1 MEIADNEP
9 FFTLL
14 KTDNRSRARLGKIR
28 TAHGIID
35 TPVFMP
41 VGTQATVKSLSPQD
55 LNDCG
60 STIILGNTYH
70 LHLRPGDDLIAMAG
84 GLHAFEN
91 WDRAIL
97 TDSGGFQVFSLRDIS
112 KITEDGVWFQ
122 SYIDGSKHYFSPERA
137 IEIQR
142 NLGADI
148 IMMFD
153 ECPPSTAETP
163 LIAAAVDRTVRW
175 AKRCKEA
182 HEKMPFVHTYPQYLF
197 AIVQGGTDKILREK
211 CAKSLIELDM
221 PGYAVGG
228 LAVGESTELLYEMAE
243 FSAGILPSEKPRYL
257 MGVGTPE
264 NILECISHG
273 IDMFDCV
280 LPTRNARNGTV
291 FSWIGKINI
300 RNACHTKDF
309 SIGLDPGCQCY
320 TCKNFS
326 RAYLRHLFM
335 AGEILSLR
343 LLTLHNIH
351 FYCDLAKQARAHIGD
366 GSFSEWK
373 NKVLV
378 ALQSP
383 GEATEHNGSK

>member
-1 MEIADNEP
+1 MSVALEGP
-9 FFTLL
+9 FFSLL
-14 KTDNRSRARLGKIR
+14 KTDNQTHARLGKIR

-41 VGTQATVKSLSPQD
+41 VGTQATVKALSPQE
-55 LNDCG
+55 LYECE

-70 LHLRPGDDLIAMAG
+70 LHLRPGDDLVAMAG
-84 GLHAFEN
+84 GLHAFET
-91 WDRAIL
+91 WDKALL

-122 SYIDGSKHYFSPERA
+122 SYIDGSKHFFSPEKA

-153 ECPPSTAETP
+153 ECPPSTADSP
-163 LIAAAVDRTVRW
+163 VIAAAVDRTIRW
-175 AKRCKEA
+175 AKRCCEA
-182 HEKMPFVHTYPQYLF
+182 HEKQAFVHNYPQNLF

-211 CAKSLIELDM
+211 CAQSLVEMDL
-221 PGYAVGG
+221 PGYAIGG
-228 LAVGESTELLYEMAE
+228 LAVGESTEQLYEMAS
-243 FSAGILPSEKPRYL
+243 FTAGFLPTNKPRYV

-291 FSWIGKINI
+291 FSWNGKINI
-300 RNACHTKDF
+300 RNACHTRDF
-309 SIGLDPGCQCY
+309 SIGLDPSCGCY
-320 TCKNFS
+320 ACKNFS

-351 FYCDLAKQARAHIGD
+351 FYCDLVKQARLHIGD

-373 NKVLV
+373 NKVLS
-378 ALQSP
+378 AMQSS
-383 GEATEHNGSK
+383 GEAETNGSK